1 MKSYT
6 TPSFKFVGRGTG
18 VKVKEQVKVK
28 DGKAIVPLN
37 ARRILM
43 FTFPLECFCLDSGVF

>member
-18 VKVKEQVKVK
+18 VKVKEQV
-28 DGKAIVPLN
+28 
-37 ARRILM
+37 
-43 FTFPLECFCLDSGVF
+43 LESKMEKLLFS